1 MTLKTRQ
8 QIKDEFAQKGWNFS
22 AWARDRSYSSTMVLA
37 IVNDNEH
44 KPRYKC
50 TRGDAHNIAVA
61 LGLKHGVISRAP
73 SQAIVQ
79 HANA

>member
-1 MTLKTRQ
+1 MTLKTRNQ
-8 QIKDEFAQKGWNFS
+8 ARQELARQGISLSAWSKANGFS
-22 AWARDRSYSSTMVLA
+22 ASTVQA
-37 IVNDNEH
+37 ILSDSDTN
-44 KPRYKC
+44 PRLKC
-50 TRGDAHNIAVA
+50 LRGEAHNVAVA